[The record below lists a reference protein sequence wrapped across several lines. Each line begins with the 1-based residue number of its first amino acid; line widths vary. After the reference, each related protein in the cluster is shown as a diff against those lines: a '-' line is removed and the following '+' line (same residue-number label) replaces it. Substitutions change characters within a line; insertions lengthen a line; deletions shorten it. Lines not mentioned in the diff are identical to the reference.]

1 MIHKKTITH
10 NIVLLI
16 FIMSYKVKKI
26 SNEQLY
32 YIYIYGIGD
41 VIHVLVLYHWMKVI
55 INQLFDQRCLFYRCF
70 IIVFFHLFSH
80 SGKYVMFKSLA
91 IYFHPHGL
99 TPLNK

>member
-41 VIHVLVLYHWMKVI
+41 VIHVLVLYHWMK
-55 INQLFDQRCLFYRCF
+55 
-70 IIVFFHLFSH
+70 
-80 SGKYVMFKSLA
+80 
-91 IYFHPHGL
+91 
-99 TPLNK
+99 